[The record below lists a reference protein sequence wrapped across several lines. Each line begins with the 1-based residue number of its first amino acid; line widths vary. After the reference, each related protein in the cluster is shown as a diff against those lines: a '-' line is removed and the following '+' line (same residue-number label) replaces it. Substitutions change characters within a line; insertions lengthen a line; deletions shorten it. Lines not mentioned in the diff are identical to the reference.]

1 MLFCIFYQWH
11 CINLPSGLR
20 KYIICENPATVH
32 GLLILTLCT
41 FLSAN
46 LRYFL
51 YPSPFSLD
59 ILYGSP
65 LTTIEEESRRSHVT
79 DGTCLSAFACLPLR
93 QLLSSVPPSLCIPRA
108 PFSLPP
114 SLSLHPIRMQRPIL
128 NVNIFRPPVVRPNSK
143 EVHISLKRE
152 LSKDDFSSSVGVCSD
167 SEVQSKRVR
176 STE

>member
-1 MLFCIFYQWH
+1 MLFCIFYLWH

-20 KYIICENPATVH
+20 QYMICENPATVH

-114 SLSLHPIRMQRPIL
+114 SLSHSTPLPGPIFSLGFIQPSRVWGHIRVGI
-128 NVNIFRPPVVRPNSK
+128 VEVRR
-143 EVHISLKRE
+143 RE
-152 LSKDDFSSSVGVCSD
+152 GALQIV
-167 SEVQSKRVR
+167 
-176 STE
+176 